1 MRKLIPKTLF
11 GLAFLFSAIVF
22 CALTVAVVASAVV
35 TFLVVRSDIIPTTK
49 EMVPIIWTTCAIMAA
64 IAMIFGAML
73 ALLSIK
79 LPFRPILELMAAMDK
94 LAEGDFHTRVKARF
108 LQQKHPGLLALTQSF
123 NKMAEQLENTE
134 MLRSDFINNFSH
146 EFKTPIVSIAGF
158 AKLLRRGNLP
168 EAEQAEYLAIIEE
181 ESLRLSYMATNV
193 LNLTKIENQSILSDT
208 AVYNVSEQLR
218 SAVLLLEDEWMRKDL
233 ELQLD
238 FDEYSICASEELMK
252 QVFIN
257 LLDNAMKFAPEGG
270 IVRVEVTQNDQDTRV
285 AVSND
290 GPRIPG
296 DQIEKIFRKFYQAD
310 ESRTSKGNGI
320 GLAIVRRVM
329 ELHGGSV
336 EVNSDERWTTF
347 TAILPKEVKRK

>member
-1 MRKLIPKTLF
+1 MRKLLPKTLF

-22 CALTVAVVASAVV
+22 LALTVAVVASAVV

-73 ALLSIK
+73 TLLAIK

-168 EAEQAEYLAIIEE
+168 EAEQTEYLAIIEE

-208 AVYNVSEQLR
+208 AEYNVSEQLR
-218 SAVLLLEDEWMRKDL
+218 ASVLLLEEEWSRKDL
-233 ELQLD
+233 ELEMD
-238 FDEYSICASEELMK
+238 FDEYRIVANEEMMK

-257 LLDNAMKFAPEGG
+257 LLDNAMKFAPVNGT
-270 IVRVEVTQNDQDTRV
+270 VRVDVTQDHRHTRI
-285 AVSND
+285 AISNN
-290 GPRIPG
+290 GPVIPPE
-296 DQIEKIFRKFYQAD
+296 IREKIFRKFYQGD
-310 ESRTSKGNGI
+310 ESHAAKGNGI
-320 GLAIVRRVM
+320 GLAIVRRVAD
-329 ELHGGSV
+329 LHGGRV
-336 EVNSDERWTTF
+336 EVDSDEAWTTF
-347 TAILPKEVKRK
+347 TVILPNEVKK

>member
-1 MRKLIPKTLF
+1 MKKLLPKTLF

-22 CALTVAVVASAVV
+22 LALTVAVVASAVV

-64 IAMIFGAML
+64 IAMVFGAML

-79 LPFRPILELMAAMDK
+79 LPFRPILELMAGMDR
-94 LAEGDFHTRVKARF
+94 LADGDFHTRVKARF

-123 NKMAEQLENTE
+123 NKMAQQLENTE

-158 AKLLRRGNLP
+158 AKLLRRDDLP
-168 EAEQAEYLAIIEE
+168 EAEREEYLAIIEE

-208 AVYNVSEQLR
+208 AEYNVSEQLR
-218 SAVLLLEDEWMRKDL
+218 ASVLLLEEEWTRKEL
-233 ELQLD
+233 ELEMD
-238 FDEYSICASEELMK
+238 FDEYQIVANEELMK

-257 LLDNAMKFAPEGG
+257 LFDNAMKYAPDGG
-270 IVRVEVTQNDQDTRV
+270 IVRVEVTQDARNTRI
-285 AVSND
+285 AIANN
-290 GPRIPG
+290 GEPIPVELS
-296 DQIEKIFRKFYQAD
+296 EKIFRKFYQAD
-310 ESRTSKGNGI
+310 ESHAAMGNGI

-329 ELHGGSV
+329 DLHGGKV
-336 EVNSDERWTTF
+336 EVDSNDDWTTF
-347 TAILPKEVKRK
+347 TVMIPNEVRK

>member
-1 MRKLIPKTLF
+1 MKKLLPKTLF

-22 CALTVAVVASAVV
+22 LALTVAVVASAVV

-64 IAMIFGAML
+64 IAMVFGAML

-79 LPFRPILELMAAMDK
+79 LPFRPILELMAGMDR
-94 LAEGDFHTRVKARF
+94 LADGDFHTRVKARF

-158 AKLLRRGNLP
+158 AKLLRRDDLP
-168 EAEQAEYLAIIEE
+168 EAEREEYLAIIEE

-208 AVYNVSEQLR
+208 AEYNVSEQLR
-218 SAVLLLEDEWMRKDL
+218 ASVLLLEEEWTRKEL
-233 ELQLD
+233 ELEMD
-238 FDEYSICASEELMK
+238 FDEYQIVANEELMK

-257 LLDNAMKFAPEGG
+257 LFDNAMKYAPDGG
-270 IVRVEVTQNDQDTRV
+270 IVRVEVTQDARNTRI
-285 AVSND
+285 AIANN
-290 GPRIPG
+290 GEPIPVELS
-296 DQIEKIFRKFYQAD
+296 EKIFRKFYQAD
-310 ESRTSKGNGI
+310 ESHAAMGNGI

-329 ELHGGSV
+329 DLHGGKV
-336 EVNSDERWTTF
+336 EVDSNDDWTTF
-347 TAILPKEVKRK
+347 TVMIPNEVRK

>member
-1 MRKLIPKTLF
+1 MKRFLPRTLF
-11 GLAFLFSAIVF
+11 GLAFLFAAIVF
-22 CALTVAVVASAVV
+22 CALALTVVVAAVV
-35 TFLVVRSDIIPTTK
+35 TFFVVRSDIIPTTK
-49 EMVPIIWTTCAIMAA
+49 EMVPVIWITCAIMAGVS
-64 IAMIFGAML
+64 MIFGAAIAML
-73 ALLSIK
+73 ATK
-79 LPFRPILELMAAMDK
+79 LPFRPVLELMEGMDK

-108 LQQKHPGLLALTQSF
+108 FQQKHPGLLALTQSF

-158 AKLLRRGNLP
+158 AKILRR
-168 EAEQAEYLAIIEE
+168 AELAEETREEYLAIIEE